1 MKWLSIL
8 IAALLA
14 AVGLSVLLKED
25 TGYIMLTWGEWTVET
40 SLALFAL
47 LLSVLFAA
55 VYIALRILI
64 HLWRVPRGTA
74 RWNEQR
80 RKKKSQ
86 RTTMLGQVELVEGRW
101 QAAEKHLLKHV
112 DSSDTPLLNYLGA
125 AQAAQQQGAIERRD
139 HYLQLAYKDDKKAAI
154 AVQLTQAELQ
164 LAEGKPDQALET
176 LTYLKSVAPKHPRV
190 LTQLAQVYK
199 ELKSWNKLRDLLPI
213 LRRRHVFN
221 EDDYKQLE
229 HQTFQGLLD
238 VAVASGD
245 EKQLKDTWSSLPR
258 ETRNDPTMIYR
269 YAVALI
275 EQGHGDDA
283 EAILRSTL
291 RKKWDPE
298 LVRLY
303 GQIESTNAE
312 RQLSVAES
320 WLESHPKNAELL
332 LTLGRLA
339 LRKQLWSKA
348 RSYLES
354 AQTASPSADA
364 CQLLAGLLEQQG
376 ETERAVEY
384 YREGMRLALD
394 EPVKKT
400 ASTATPVITE
410 ATKVTA
416 AKDLPTSQP
425 VSLPPAT

>member
-8 IAALLA
+8 ITALLA
-14 AVGLSVLLKED
+14 AVGISVLLKEE
-25 TGYIMLTWGEWTVET
+25 TGYVMLTWGEWTIET
-40 SLALFAL
+40 SLALFVL
-47 LLSVLFAA
+47 LLSILFVAA
-55 VYIALRILI
+55 YIGVRMLI
-64 HLWRVPRGTA
+64 KLWQVPRGTA

-86 RTTMLGQVELVEGRW
+86 RTTMRGQVELVEGQW

-125 AQAAQQQGAIERRD
+125 AQAAQQQGAMERRD

-164 LAEGKPDQALET
+164 LAEGKPEQALET

-199 ELKSWNKLRDLLPI
+199 ELKLWDKLQDLLPI
-213 LRRRHVFN
+213 LRRRHIFRD
-221 EDDYKQLE
+221 DDYKQLE
-229 HQTFQGLLD
+229 NQVFQGLLD
-238 VAVASGD
+238 MAVDSSD
-245 EKQLKDTWSSLPR
+245 EKQLKETWNSLPKEMR
-258 ETRNDPTMIYR
+258 SNPVLVYR
-269 YAVALI
+269 YALALI
-275 EQGHGDDA
+275 EHNRGDDA

-291 RKKWDPE
+291 RKQWDPD

-303 GQIESTNAE
+303 GQVESTNPE

-320 WLESHPKNAELL
+320 WLEPHPKSADLL

-339 LRKQLWSKA
+339 LRNQLWSKA
-348 RSYLES
+348 RGYLES

-364 CQLLAGLLEQQG
+364 CQLLASLLEQQG
-376 ETERAVEY
+376 ESERAIEY
-384 YREGMRLALD
+384 YREGMRLALNKPG
-394 EPVKKT
+394 ENTTFTPIPAPGGT
-400 ASTATPVITE
+400 ARKI
-410 ATKVTA
+410 KQA
-416 AKDLPTSQP
+416 APE
-425 VSLPPAT
+425 VLPPAS

>member
-14 AVGLSVLLKED
+14 AVGLSVLLKEE
-25 TGYIMLTWGEWTVET
+25 TGYVMLTWGEWTVET
-40 SLALFAL
+40 SLTLLIL
-47 LLSVLFAA
+47 LLSVLFVAA
-55 VYIALRILI
+55 YLAVRLLI
-64 HLWRVPRGTA
+64 HLWHIPRGTA

-80 RKKKSQ
+80 RKKKCQ
-86 RTTMLGQVELVEGRW
+86 RTTMRGQMELVEGQW

-164 LAEGKPDQALET
+164 MAEGKPDQALET
-176 LTYLKSVAPKHPRV
+176 LTYLKGIVPKHPRV

-199 ELKSWNKLRDLLPI
+199 ELKSWDKLKELLPV
-213 LRRRHVFN
+213 LRRRHIFSD
-221 EDDYKQLE
+221 DDYKQLE
-229 HQTFQGLLD
+229 YQTFLGLLET
-238 VAVASGD
+238 AAARTSD
-245 EKQLKDTWSSLPR
+245 EKKLKEIWNSLPR
-258 ETRNDPTMIYR
+258 EIRNNPDLIHR
-269 YAVALI
+269 YTTALI
-275 EQGHGDDA
+275 EQNHADDA

-291 RKKWDPE
+291 RKRWDPR

-303 GQIESTNAE
+303 GQVESSNPE

-320 WLESHPKNAELL
+320 WLESHPQNADLL

-339 LRKQLWSKA
+339 LRNQLWSKA

-354 AQTASPSADA
+354 AQTASPTADA

-376 ETERAVEY
+376 EMERAVEY
-384 YREGMRLALD
+384 YREGMRLALNKPGKGISLTPSTI
-394 EPVKKT
+394 EPHRKT
-400 ASTATPVITE
+400 T
-410 ATKVTA
+410 TKR
-416 AKDLPTSQP
+416 LPESEP
-425 VSLPPAT
+425 APLPPTT

>member
-8 IAALLA
+8 VAALLA
-14 AVGLSVLLKED
+14 AVGISVLLKEE
-25 TGYIMLTWGEWTVET
+25 TGYVMLTWGEWTIET
-40 SLALFAL
+40 SLALFVL
-47 LLSVLFAA
+47 LLSALFVA
-55 VYIALRILI
+55 VYFAVRMLI
-64 HLWRVPRGTA
+64 NLWKMPRGTA

-86 RTTMLGQVELVEGRW
+86 RTTMQGQVELVEGQW

-199 ELKSWNKLRDLLPI
+199 ELKLWDKLRDLLPI
-213 LRRRHVFN
+213 LRRRHIFSD
-221 EDDYKQLE
+221 DDYTQLE
-229 HQTFQGLLD
+229 RQTFQGLLD
-238 VAVASGD
+238 QAVGSST
-245 EKQLKDTWSSLPR
+245 EKELKETWNTLPK
-258 ETRNDPTMIYR
+258 EMRNDPILVHR
-269 YAVALI
+269 YALALI
-275 EQGHGDDA
+275 EHNQGDDA
-283 EAILRSTL
+283 EAILRSVL
-291 RKKWDPE
+291 RKQWNPD

-303 GQIESTNAE
+303 GQIESSNPE

-320 WLESHPKNAELL
+320 WLGSHPKDADLL

-339 LRKQLWSKA
+339 LRNQQWSKA

-364 CQLLAGLLEQQG
+364 CQLLAGLLEQDG
-376 ETERAVEY
+376 EKERAIEY
-384 YREGMRLALD
+384 YREGMRLAVGKPGK
-394 EPVKKT
+394 EIAP
-400 ASTATPVITE
+400 ATPAIIE
-410 ATKVTA
+410 AA
-416 AKDLPTSQP
+416 DNPPPSQP
-425 VSLPPAT
+425 ASLPPTT